1 MSVLKSLSFV
11 AVPKSSA
18 ADPKLARRNKFI
30 VQLMQQRELA
40 ADEGYTVKRQKW
52 VKQEDGSRQL
62 VDLPKRVK
70 RWWRMDGSGNCYL
83 ILKYGNKVVAPMPDR
98 GAIAVGD
105 MSKLATVLDAVITAT
120 EAGELDTP
128 SRSARV
134 KTRSPRA
141 RRLECK

>member
-18 ADPKLARRNKFI
+18 TDPKLARRNKFI

-40 ADEGYTVKRQKW
+40 KDESFTVARQKW
-52 VKQEDGSRQL
+52 VKGDDGTRQL

-70 RWWRMDGSGNCYL
+70 RWWRVDGSGNCYL
-83 ILKYGNKVVAPMPDR
+83 ILRYGNKIIAPTPDK

-105 MSKLATVLDAVITAT
+105 RAMLGAVLDAVISAAK
-120 EAGELDTP
+120 AGELDTAIEIAKGADKKP
-128 SRSARV
+128 KRKA
-134 KTRSPRA
+134 A
-141 RRLECK
+141 

>member
-11 AVPKSSA
+11 AVPKSNA
-18 ADPKLARRNKFI
+18 GDPKLARRNKFI

-83 ILKYGNKVVAPMPDR
+83 ILKYGNRIVAPMPDK

-105 MSKLATVLDAVITAT
+105 RAMLGAVLDAVITAAK
-120 EAGELDTP
+120 AGELDAAIETAKGEDKKP
-128 SRSARV
+128 KRKA
-134 KTRSPRA
+134 A
-141 RRLECK
+141 